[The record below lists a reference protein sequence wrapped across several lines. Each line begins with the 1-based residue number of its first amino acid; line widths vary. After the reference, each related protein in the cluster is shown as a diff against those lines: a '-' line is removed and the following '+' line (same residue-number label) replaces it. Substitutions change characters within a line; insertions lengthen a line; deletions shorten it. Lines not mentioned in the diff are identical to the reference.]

1 MIKCFKFYMVCTID
15 KRAKLSG
22 LNKTRIVPLVKS

>member
-22 LNKTRIVPLVKS
+22 LNKNKDSLIS

>member
-1 MIKCFKFYMVCTID
+1 MIKCFKFYMVCTIN

-22 LNKTRIVPLVKS
+22 LNKNKDSPIS